1 MPYPEKT
8 EYPVNIE
15 TVKKYFRVTENP
27 DEADY
32 ALVFIASPI
41 GHGGY
46 DEADVKQAA
55 TDIYPYPYNT
65 ANTPPKLPAKPAL
78 PVAIL

>member
-1 MPYPEKT
+1 
-8 EYPVNIE
+8 
-15 TVKKYFRVTENP
+15 VTENP

-46 DEADVKQAA
+46 DADDVKQAA
-55 TDIYPYPYNT
+55 TATCRYHYNM
-65 ANTPPKLPAKPAL
+65 ANTLPKPPAKPAL
-78 PVAIL
+78 PVATRWRNLPTAATKANRKHQPT